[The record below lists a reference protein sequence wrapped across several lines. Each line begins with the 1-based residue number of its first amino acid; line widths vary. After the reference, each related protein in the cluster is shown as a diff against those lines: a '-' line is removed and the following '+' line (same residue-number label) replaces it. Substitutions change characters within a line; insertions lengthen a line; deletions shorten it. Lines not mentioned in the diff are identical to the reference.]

1 MNYIKRDMEKVFL
14 GVSSQFKVVLITG
27 PRQVGKTTMLEKL
40 MEGTNR
46 KYVSLDDMAI
56 RELAINDPKGFIETY
71 PPPVFIDEVQ
81 YAPGLF
87 SYIKI
92 QVDTRKQN
100 GDYWLSGSQ
109 IFKLMRGVS
118 ESLSGRV
125 GLLDLFPLS
134 QNEIYNHMVCSPLE
148 VSMEHLRDRVEGI
161 PDANSIDIFARIF
174 NGGMPQL
181 ISEGTDNKERF
192 YESYIRTYIE
202 RDVRDLSGDID
213 VLKFY
218 RFMVAVAARTAQ
230 LINYKSIADDAEID
244 QATAKNWLNILETLG
259 IIFYLHPYS
268 NNLLKR
274 TIKSPKLYFYDSG
287 LVAHLA
293 RWNSVEALSRGA
305 QAGAL
310 LENFVVSEVTK
321 GYYNSGKMP
330 HLFYFRDKD
339 NKEIDLL
346 WEANGTLYPL
356 EIKKTSNPDVRL
368 TKVFGL
374 LEKSGKLLGNGGVV
388 CLYDN
393 FLPLGKGNFV
403 IPIRCV

>member
-1 MNYIKRDMEKVFL
+1 MDYIKRDMEKIFL
-14 GVSSQFKVVLITG
+14 GVSSRFKVVLVTG

-40 MEGTNR
+40 MEGTDR

-118 ESLSGRV
+118 ESLAGRV

-134 QNEIYNHMVCSPLE
+134 QNEIYNHKVCSPLE
-148 VSMEHLRDRVEGI
+148 SSMEHLRERIEGI
-161 PDANSIDIFARIF
+161 PDATPMDIFTRIF

-181 ISEGTDNKERF
+181 IAEGVDNKERF

-244 QATAKNWLNILETLG
+244 QATAKNWLGILEALG

-293 RWNSVEALSRGA
+293 RWISIEALMNGA

-310 LENFVVSEVTK
+310 LENFVVSEVAK

-339 NKEIDLL
+339 SKEIDLL
-346 WEANGTLYPL
+346 WEANGALYPL

-393 FLPLGKGNFV
+393 FLPLGKSNFI

>member
-1 MNYIKRDMEKVFL
+1 MNYIKRDMEKIFL
-14 GVSSQFKVVLITG
+14 EVSKQFKVVLVTG

-40 MEGTNR
+40 MKGTDR

-71 PPPVFIDEVQ
+71 SPPVFIDEVQ

-109 IFKLMRGVS
+109 IFKLMRGVN
-118 ESLSGRV
+118 ESLAGRV

-134 QNEIYNHMVCSPLE
+134 QNEIYNHKECSPLVTE
-148 VSMEHLRDRVEGI
+148 FEHLKERANDI
-161 PDANSIDIFARIF
+161 PKATPIDIFTRIH
-174 NGGMPQL
+174 NGGMPEL
-181 ISEGTDNKERF
+181 ISSETNNRERF
-192 YESYIRTYIE
+192 YESYIRTYLE
-202 RDVRDLSGDID
+202 RDVRDISGDID

-230 LINYKSIADDAEID
+230 LVNYKSIADDSEID
-244 QATAKNWLNILETLG
+244 QVTAKNWLNILETLG
-259 IIFYLHPYS
+259 LIFYLHPYS

-293 RWNSVEALSRGA
+293 RWNSVEAMMNGA

-310 LENFVVSEVTK
+310 LENFTVSEVAK
-321 GYYNSGKMP
+321 GYHNSGKMP
-330 HLFYFRDKD
+330 YLYYFRDKD

-346 WEANGTLYPL
+346 WEANDTLYPL

-368 TKVFGL
+368 TKTFNL
-374 LEKSGKLLGNGGVV
+374 LEKSGKILGNGGVA

-393 FLPLGKGNFV
+393 FLPLGKDNYV